1 MKLTRSVWAVHYT
14 PVKPHQPLRWTGFTG
29 CECGT
34 EMLTVPTVNSRSH
47 VCLVCSQ
54 AQRSETSL
62 PEPPLL
68 QEMFRCWNS
77 QVNVHGHCKSI
88 IHTWICLTDPRQG
101 RCGLLYV
108 LFLNAFTF
116 CVVCLLFSLRV
127 LWYIFLWVSRNRSK
141 KKERKERNIKL
152 DFA

>member
-1 MKLTRSVWAVHYT
+1 MKLTRSIWAVHYT

-47 VCLVCSQ
+47 VCLVFSQ

-68 QEMFRCWNS
+68 QEMFRSWNS

-88 IHTWICLTDPRQG
+88 IHTSICFADPRQG
-101 RCGLLYV
+101 RTFYV

-116 CVVCLLFSLRV
+116 CTVCLLFSLRENSFV
-127 LWYIFLWVSRNRSK
+127 IFFCLTKHQKK
-141 KKERKERNIKL
+141 KKEILN
-152 DFA
+152 